1 MNSRSELPEPAPVEK
16 EILEFFSARNFER
29 SRRFAKGAYDP
40 AILRDHL
47 ARRGNPQY
55 SYKTIHVAGTV
66 GKGSTTNYLA
76 RGLVS
81 LGKKTG
87 TYLSPHFVSLKERI
101 LVGDRPITGEQ
112 LANAWGQLLGG
123 GNLETLSFFDAM
135 TAIAFEVFAAE
146 RVEYAAIETGLGG
159 RLDSTNNLRS
169 EFSVITRIDLDHQ
182 QILGDTIS
190 AIAREKAGI
199 IRPRQRVYTCTQA
212 DAALEVLSEACTEV
226 GSELIVIGDA
236 GSDFN
241 DRNRHLA
248 REILMREFSPIAAG
262 IAAITEALKRPVFGR
277 FSILRTEPR
286 IIFDSAHNDAA
297 MQALAEIVNRQ
308 PESQYNFFLNTMVER
323 DLAQFF
329 SRLATTLGDRARL
342 YLFGMR
348 SPGYY
353 TAENAPAGIETPSDE
368 TISSLLKEPH
378 TLHVFAGSMGIYAE
392 LRTRF
397 GL

>member
-1 MNSRSELPEPAPVEK
+1 MNSRIELPDPAPEEK

-40 AILRDHL
+40 AILRQHL
-47 ARRGNPQY
+47 AARGDPQF

-101 LVGDRPITGEQ
+101 LVNDRPITDGQ
-112 LANAWGQLLGG
+112 LAHAWGQLLAA

-135 TAIAFEVFAAE
+135 TAMAFEIFADE
-146 RVEYAAIETGLGG
+146 RVDYAVIETGLGG
-159 RLDSTNNLRS
+159 RLDSTNNLHS
-169 EFSVITRIDLDHQ
+169 EFSVITRIGLDHQ
-182 QILGDTIS
+182 QILGDTID

-199 IRPRQRVYTCTQA
+199 IKPGRRVYTCTQI
-212 DAALEVLSEACTEV
+212 DAALEVLRSVCADV
-226 GSELIVIGDA
+226 GSELVVIGDN
-236 GSDFN
+236 GSDFTE
-241 DRNRHLA
+241 RNRHLA
-248 REILMREFSPIAAG
+248 REILTREFSPDAAG
-262 IAAITEALKRPVFGR
+262 IAAITKALEQPVFGR
-277 FSILRTEPR
+277 FSILRSEPR
-286 IIFDSAHNDAA
+286 IIFDSGHNDAA

-329 SRLATTLGDRARL
+329 SRLAATLGGKARFF
-342 YLFGMR
+342 LFSMR

-353 TAENAPAGIETPSDE
+353 AAENSPSGIEAHSDE
-368 TISSLLKEPH
+368 QISAILKDREA
-378 TLHVFAGSMGIYAE
+378 LHVFAGSMGIYAE
-392 LRTRF
+392 LRARF